1 MNLRWK
7 NRLAFLLL
15 FIGGIFLI
23 YGMARGEMDVV
34 FTKAVNICLECVG
47 IG

>member
-1 MNLRWK
+1 MTLKGK

-15 FIGGIFLI
+15 FIGGAFLI
-23 YGMARGEMDVV
+23 YGIARGEMDVV